1 MNLIYATAIMMGVTI
16 VQGKCCIHPHGCNF
30 ELCPREIIAIHRSS
44 IHSTGDFLRGYP
56 EGGSS
61 SAGRH
66 HRALYY
72 EKLSAA
78 QKRQNQRD
86 YRRQFTN
93 PFRTEAEEHAERQRK
108 HEQGL
113 LDPARDPDNRQF
125 GFHEY
130 AFYREQDRADRCTRT
145 GRGCNYHALD
155 WDNQDKRYD
164 YDPWHG
170 EHYSGTPY
178 DHDVNYPGGNS

>member
-1 MNLIYATAIMMGVTI
+1 MMGVTI
-16 VQGKCCIHPHGCNF
+16 VHGKCVASIHTVVILSCVHARSSHH
-30 ELCPREIIAIHRSS
+30 LIVSS
-44 IHSTGDFLRGYP
+44 IHNTGDFLRGYP

-93 PFRTEAEEHAERQRK
+93 PFRTEAEENAERQRK
-108 HEQGL
+108 HQQGIF
-113 LDPARDPDNRQF
+113 DPKRDPDNRQF